1 MTRFKL
7 LTYRDASGQA
17 RAGVEIGGMV
27 HDAARLTGHAADLS
41 VLAMIEDWAA
51 AEPRIA
57 ASAQKAGGATQVGA
71 MDGLTLL
78 APLLYPG
85 SIFCAAANYADHAD
99 AMARKMGRPG
109 EPDPKSLGLKPFHF
123 LKPVRQSVV
132 GTGVD
137 IELPDFAQKI
147 DWEIELAAVIG
158 RPARHVSVQQALD
171 HVAGYTIANDVS
183 VRDAQFLRR
192 LNVPDGS
199 HFKTDFI
206 GMKGFDKSCVLG
218 PCITPA
224 SQIGDPDNLVMK
236 LWLDDELM
244 QNSNTGKMIFST
256 AEQIAYLS
264 ERVTLL
270 PGDIVLTGTPA
281 GTGAEQ
287 DRFLRPGQTIRMWIE
302 NIGETLNRT
311 A

>member
-1 MTRFKL
+1 MTQFKL
-7 LTYRDASGQA
+7 LTYRDAAGQA
-17 RAGVEIGGMV
+17 RAGVEIAGEV
-27 HDAARLTGHAADLS
+27 HDAARLTGNGADCA
-41 VLAMIEDWAA
+41 VLAMIEDWAE

-57 ASAQKAGGATQVGA
+57 RSAEKAGASTLVGA
-71 MDGLTLL
+71 MASLTLL
-78 APLLYPG
+78 SPLLYPG

-123 LKPVRQSVV
+123 LKPVRQSVI

-137 IELPDFAQKI
+137 IDLPDFAEKI

-158 RPARHVSVQQALD
+158 RPARHVSAERALD
-171 HVAGYTIANDVS
+171 YVAGYTIANDVS
-183 VRDAQFLRR
+183 VRDAQFMRR
-192 LNVPDGS
+192 PNVPDGS
-199 HFKTDFI
+199 LFKTDFI

-224 SQIGDPDNLVMK
+224 SQIGDPDNLAMK

-270 PGDIVLTGTPA
+270 PGDVVLTGTPA

-287 DRFLRPGQTIRMWIE
+287 DRFLKKGQTIRMWIE
-302 NIGETLNRT
+302 NIGETCNRT

>member
-41 VLAMIEDWAA
+41 VLAMVEDWAA
-51 AEPRIA
+51 AEPRLA
-57 ASAQKAGGATQVGA
+57 ASAQKADGATQVGA

-183 VRDAQFLRR
+183 VRDAQFMRR
-192 LNVPDGS
+192 PNVPDGS
-199 HFKTDFI
+199 LFKTDFI

-224 SQIGDPDNLVMK
+224 SQIGDPDNLAMK

>member
-1 MTRFKL
+1 MTAFKL
-7 LTYRDASGQA
+7 LTYSDASGQP
-17 RAGVEIGGMV
+17 RAGVEIAGMV
-27 HDAARLTGHAADLS
+27 HDAARLTGHAGDAT
-41 VLAMIEDWAA
+41 VLGMIEDWAA

-57 ASAQKAGGATQVGA
+57 AAAAKAGAATQIGP
-71 MDGLTLL
+71 MSGLTPL

-99 AMARKMGRPG
+99 AMARKMGREG

-132 GTGVD
+132 GTGVE

-158 RPARHVSVQQALD
+158 RKARHVSVEDALSY
-171 HVAGYTIANDVS
+171 VAGYTIANDVS
-183 VRDAQFLRR
+183 VRDAQFMKRP
-192 LNVPDGS
+192 NVPEGS
-199 HFKTDFI
+199 LFKTDFI
-206 GMKGFDKSCVLG
+206 SMKGFDKSCILG

-224 SQIGDPDNLVMK
+224 AQIGDPDNLAMK

-302 NIGETLNRT
+302 NIGETRNKT